1 MPRPT
6 SRTQT
11 VPYGEDLDQEIEV
24 TFTLH
29 PGTPAKTYGL
39 PENCY
44 PAEPAEYEIESATL
58 DGDTIELSDEEPA
71 DVIEWLSENLDD
83 DEDYDGE
90 ADYRYEMSRDDSIMD
105 AY

>member
-1 MPRPT
+1 MPRPI
-6 SRTQT
+6 SRTEI
-11 VPYGEDLDQEIEV
+11 VPYGEELEQEIEV

-29 PGTPAKTYGL
+29 PGTPGRTFGL
-39 PENCY
+39 PEDCY

-58 DGDTIELSDEEPA
+58 DGEVIELSDKETA
-71 DVIEWLSENLDD
+71 DVIEWLTENLDD

-90 ADYRYEMSRDDSIMD
+90 ADYRYEQSRDDSLMD